1 MRIAIIVLYFP
12 PKWIGGTEIATYDL
26 AEHLARRGHEIHIIT
41 SLDKGQ
47 LKESYERGFYIH
59 RVFKPKI
66 KNIGI
71 LIFWINALKIL
82 QEIDADIVHA
92 QSLGNAIPAVIYKK
106 IKKIPYTV
114 WGQGL
119 DVNMPGWFIKKTA
132 KTCLANA
139 DAIIALSDNM
149 KNTMQLMSDREVV
162 VIPNGID
169 LTKYDEGQRKQRTHR
184 KTIIYVGRLH
194 AVKGVQY
201 LLEAMSAVHRKVPQA
216 ELVIVGDGNER
227 AALETLTDQL
237 GIRECVKFVGMVP
250 HEQVTDWMY
259 NADIFVLPS
268 ISEGFPLVVLEA
280 MACGLP
286 VVATR
291 VGVLP
296 EIIEDGTNG
305 FVVDAKSP
313 YEIADKLLT
322 IMQSD
327 ELYEKMSVNGKK
339 IVEKFSWNNITEI
352 IEGVYR
358 EIIANIV

>member
-1 MRIAIIVLYFP
+1 MGMRIAIVVLYFP
-12 PKWIGGTEIATYDL
+12 PKWIGGTEITTYEL

-41 SLDKGQ
+41 TQDEGQ
-47 LKESYERGFYIH
+47 SKESYEKGFHIH

-66 KNIGI
+66 KNAGI
-71 LIFWINALKIL
+71 LFFWTNVLKIL
-82 QEIDADIVHA
+82 HEIEADIVHA
-92 QSLGNAIPAVIYKK
+92 QSLGNAVPAVIYKK
-106 IKKIPYTV
+106 IKKVPYTV

-149 KNTMQLMSDREVV
+149 KKRMQLMSGREVI

-169 LTKYDEGQRKQRTHR
+169 LTKYEEGRRKQKPHG
-184 KTIIYVGRLH
+184 KSIIYVGRLH

-201 LLEAMSAVHRKVPQA
+201 LLEAMSVVHRKVPQA
-216 ELVIVGDGNER
+216 ELVIVGDGDDR
-227 AALETLTDQL
+227 TSLEILTDEL

-250 HEQVTDWMY
+250 HEQVADWMY
-259 NADIFVLPS
+259 NADVFVLPS
-268 ISEGFPLVVLEA
+268 ISEGFPLVALEA

-286 VVATR
+286 IVATR

-296 EIIEDGTNG
+296 EIIKDGMNG
-305 FVVDAKSP
+305 FLVDTESP

-327 ELYEKMSVNGKK
+327 ELYEKMSANC
-339 IVEKFSWNNITEI
+339 IINVERFSWNNVAEN
-352 IEGVYR
+352 IEGVYQ
-358 EIIANIV
+358 EIIAK